1 MVHPFWMVMRFPDG
15 WKVMTGSPMGQYAEK
30 LIKMFVYHSYD
41 IQIASHV
48 YGLQGVSD
56 PDVLQLFS
64 AVRYG

>member
-1 MVHPFWMVMRFPDG
+1 
-15 WKVMTGSPMGQYAEK
+15 MTGSPMGQYAEK